1 MVVNVISTKTLN
13 AYRNCYPEA
22 DQALRTWLVIMK
34 KSNFKHFSELK
45 QIFGSADLITND
57 VIVFNIKGNHFRL
70 IVNIDFLRQSAYVKW
85 FGRHKDYNK
94 INPSE
99 VKHEYPPC

>member
-1 MVVNVISTKTLN
+1 MTPKTIN
-13 AYRNCYPEA
+13 AYCDCYPEA
-22 DQALRTWLVIMK
+22 AVALRSWVSLIK
-34 KSNFKHFSELK
+34 GNHFKHFK
-45 QIFGSADLITND
+45 QLREVFGTADLIKGD
-57 VIVFNIKGNHFRL
+57 IVVFNIKGNQFRL
-70 IVNIDFLRQSAYVKW
+70 IAAIDFKRQAAFVKW

>member
-1 MVVNVISTKTLN
+1 MRVVTPKTIN
-13 AYRNCYPEA
+13 AYCDCYPEA
-22 DQALRTWLVIMK
+22 AGALRSWVALIK
-34 KSNFKHFSELK
+34 GNKFKHFGELK
-45 QIFGSADLITND
+45 EVFGSADLIKGD
-57 VIVFNIKGNHFRL
+57 IVVFNIKGNHFRL
-70 IVNIDFLRQSAYVKW
+70 IAGIDFNWQAAFVKW